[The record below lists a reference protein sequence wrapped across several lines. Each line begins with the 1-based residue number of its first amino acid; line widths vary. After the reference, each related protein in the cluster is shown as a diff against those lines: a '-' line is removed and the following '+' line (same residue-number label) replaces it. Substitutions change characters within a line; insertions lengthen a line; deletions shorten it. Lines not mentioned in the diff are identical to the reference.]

1 MQLYSIQQITHGIML
16 VGPVGTGK
24 SLLSGAVL
32 EATCS
37 TSSAHKIEAPVGT
50 RKPKPCLNL
59 VSTLS
64 QTCLNLSTLN
74 SVSTFVSTLNP
85 VSTLSQPFVS
95 IELKLAAQVERER
108 ESK

>member
-1 MQLYSIQQITHGIML
+1 VPELWSTDAIPVSTSSVHKIET
-16 VGPVGTGK
+16 PVGTGK

-32 EATCS
+32 EAIMPCS
-37 TSSAHKIEAPVGT
+37 TSSAHKIEALVGT

-74 SVSTFVSTLNP
+74 SVSTLP
-85 VSTLSQPFVS
+85 QPLSQPS
-95 IELKLAAQVERER
+95 NLSQRCLNPLSQS
-108 ESK
+108 SKN